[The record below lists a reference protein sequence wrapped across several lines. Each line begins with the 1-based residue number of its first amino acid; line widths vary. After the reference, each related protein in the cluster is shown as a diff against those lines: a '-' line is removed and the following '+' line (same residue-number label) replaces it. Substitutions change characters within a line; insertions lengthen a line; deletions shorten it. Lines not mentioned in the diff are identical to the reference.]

1 MAGLVLAQSCRVVW
15 LAQEAAVPVTERGR
29 TERRIL
35 RRPTGYG
42 LAAQPPGLVQGSS
55 RRITIVR
62 FRPAD
67 IRVINRRSGL
77 SSCHPFCDFRAGP
90 SFVKKIPPGSTSRL
104 TRSPHIRTCAVR
116 SAGPHEGVSRTF
128 HFQHTRLEQE
138 ERKERA
144 GNWLKRN
151 GKKIWG
157 RL

>member
-35 RRPTGYG
+35 RRPMGYG

-104 TRSPHIRTCAVR
+104 TRSPHIRTGGVGSVAAWSTGGGR
-116 SAGPHEGVSRTF
+116 GWAG
-128 HFQHTRLEQE
+128 
-138 ERKERA
+138 ERA
-144 GNWLKRN
+144 GGFDFGSRAAHNC
-151 GKKIWG
+151 
-157 RL
+157 RLRRIG